1 MPLINH
7 YSHIKSCALLGIQG
21 VLVDIEVSILAGLPS
36 FEIVGLGDS
45 TVRESRNR
53 VHAAIK
59 NNGYAFPAGRII
71 ASYAP
76 AWLRKEGSAFDL
88 PLALAILA
96 ASGQL
101 SLPEAVICAFGE
113 LSLTGDIRSVSGVIC
128 RALTCRENKIDHLL
142 VPTANLIEASSVCPD
157 SILAVDHL
165 QNAVAIL
172 QEAVHTGRW
181 PATATVSETD
191 EKQDKCEKPAADAPD
206 IRQIIGQEQA
216 VRGLTIAAAGRH
228 NLLMLGSPGCGK
240 TSLAAVLP
248 GLLPRLLPDEAMQVT
263 RIYSAS
269 GLMQDKAG
277 MISTRPFRAPHHA
290 TTRAALIG
298 GGSFPMPG
306 EVSLAHLGV
315 LFLDEMTEFSPE
327 VLDLLRQPL
336 EERQVRLVRLR
347 QSMIYPADFML
358 VGAANPCRCGE
369 YLEQASSCRCSIE
382 KVREHL
388 NHLSGPLL
396 DRMDLT
402 VEMTRLS
409 AGSLPASLQMAGN
422 ERPGS
427 ADVAAQVARCWQV
440 QFARCDIKGLAR
452 ALNGRLVSKNLAE
465 DLLISP
471 EAASFAASSS
481 SSLSL
486 SVRSYQKVL
495 RVARTIAD
503 LDESPSVN
511 VGHVAEA
518 LQFRFHRPV

>member
-1 MPLINH
+1 
-7 YSHIKSCALLGIQG
+7 
-21 VLVDIEVSILAGLPS
+21 
-36 FEIVGLGDS
+36 
-45 TVRESRNR
+45 
-53 VHAAIK
+53 
-59 NNGYAFPAGRII
+59 
-71 ASYAP
+71 
-76 AWLRKEGSAFDL
+76 
-88 PLALAILA
+88 
-96 ASGQL
+96 
-101 SLPEAVICAFGE
+101 
-113 LSLTGDIRSVSGVIC
+113 
-128 RALTCRENKIDHLL
+128 
-142 VPTANLIEASSVCPD
+142 
-157 SILAVDHL
+157 
-165 QNAVAIL
+165 
-172 QEAVHTGRW
+172 
-181 PATATVSETD
+181 
-191 EKQDKCEKPAADAPD
+191 
-206 IRQIIGQEQA
+206 
-216 VRGLTIAAAGRH
+216 
-228 NLLMLGSPGCGK
+228 
-240 TSLAAVLP
+240 
-248 GLLPRLLPDEAMQVT
+248 
-263 RIYSAS
+263 
-269 GLMQDKAG
+269 
-277 MISTRPFRAPHHA
+277 
-290 TTRAALIG
+290 
-298 GGSFPMPG
+298 MPG

-440 QFARCDIKGLAR
+440 QFARCDTKGLAR

>member
-1 MPLINH
+1 MPEIKH
-7 YSHIKSCALLGIQG
+7 YSRIKSCALLGIQG

-59 NNGYAFPAGRII
+59 NNGFTFPTGRII

-76 AWLRKEGSAFDL
+76 AWLRKEGSAFDF

-101 SLPEAVICAFGE
+101 VLPAEPLCVFGE
-113 LSLTGDIRSVSGVIC
+113 LSLTGEVRGVSGVIC
-128 RALTCRENKIDHLL
+128 RVLTCREQSINHLML
-142 VPTANLIEASSVCPD
+142 PSANRDEASLVFPEA
-157 SILAVDHL
+157 IVPINQLL
-165 QNAVAIL
+165 NAVSIL
-172 QEAVHTGRW
+172 QEIVHTGNW
-181 PATATVSETD
+181 PVHGYLTGSNGAVG
-191 EKQDKCEKPAADAPD
+191 QNQLPASSLPD

-240 TSLAAVLP
+240 TSLASILP
-248 GLLPRLLPDEAMQVT
+248 GLLPRLSSDEAMQVT
-263 RIYSAS
+263 KIYSAS
-269 GLMQDKAG
+269 GLLQHDG
-277 MISTRPFRAPHHA
+277 IVRSRPFRMPHHA
-290 TTRAALIG
+290 TTRAAMIG

-315 LFLDEMTEFSPE
+315 LFLDEMTEFSPD

-336 EERQVRLVRLR
+336 EERQVRIVRVR
-347 QSMIYPADFML
+347 QSMTYPADFML

-369 YLEQASSCRCSIE
+369 YLERSSICRCSQE

-388 NHLSGPLL
+388 NRLSGPML

-409 AGSLPASLQMAGN
+409 PGSLQASLHQVGN
-422 ERPGS
+422 ERSDS
-427 ADVAAQVARCWQV
+427 ATVSAQIERCWHIQHE
-440 QFARCDIKGLAR
+440 RCRTFGLEP

-465 DLLISP
+465 HFRIKPD
-471 EAASFAASSS
+471 AASFAAKSSTTMN
-481 SSLSL
+481 L

-503 LDESPSVN
+503 LEETAAVQLE
-511 VGHVAEA
+511 HVAEA
-518 LQFRFHRPV
+518 LQYRFHWPE